1 MQRKLAAI
9 LAADVVGYSR
19 LMQEDETGTHEAF
32 RSYRNEL
39 LDPLM
44 AEHHGRVVRLMGD
57 GMLVD
62 FTSAINAVE
71 CAIKVQRQTGERNK
85 RMPEHRQITV
95 RIGINVG
102 DVFVDADE
110 IHGED
115 VNIASGLEAVAE
127 PGSIYISGPVYD
139 QVGRKVDAVFDDLG
153 ERQVSNI
160 SQPIHIYRVTIKASG
175 SAKPN
180 YLRPVKQDLLSS
192 IPSIAVLPFENRSSD
207 ESHRVFCDGF
217 TEDIIIELSRFRSL
231 SVVARA
237 SSFAYRGRPVE
248 LRKIGEELGVQYVL
262 EGAIRRL
269 GSRAR
274 ITARLI
280 DCKSGKEIWGDR
292 YDCEAEQVFEIQ
304 DQVIGQI
311 VGMLEHRVTQERLD
325 QAKRVPPRDLR
336 AYDYWLRGKK
346 LTELW
351 TAESDNA
358 SVDLFERA
366 IALDPSFA
374 RAYASLASVYN
385 SRNLL
390 LPGNPNNASDLSCGF
405 EYAQRAVH
413 LDPGDAR
420 NHVDIGWSYML
431 ARDFSNGERHFD
443 LAGQLNPNDANICI
457 ARALAEAYLGNAE
470 KGIELAQRAVQINP
484 FHPDNYLGNL
494 ATIFFLSGRYR
505 DTVATI
511 ELAPNVWPEISAWYA
526 AACAQLDRTDQAR
539 DAARKFVDDVR
550 ALWAGAGDATEA
562 DYVRWLLHVNSIKH
576 RADMARLLDG
586 LEKAGLPHV
595 DPLS

>member
-19 LMQEDETGTHEAF
+19 LMQEDEAGTHEAF
-32 RSYRNEL
+32 RSYRSEL

-44 AEHHGRVVRLMGD
+44 SEYRGRVVRLMGD

-71 CAIKVQRQTGERNK
+71 CAIRVQRQTGERNK
-85 RMPEHRQITV
+85 RTPEHRQIMV

-110 IHGED
+110 IHGDD
-115 VNIASGLEAVAE
+115 VNIASGLESAAE
-127 PGSIYISGPVYD
+127 PGTIYISSAVYD
-139 QVGRKVDAVFDDLG
+139 QVGRKVAADFDDLG
-153 ERQVSNI
+153 EHQVNNI
-160 SQPIHIYRVTIKASG
+160 SQPIHIYRVTIKT
-175 SAKPN
+175 SAAETPR

-192 IPSIAVLPFENRSSD
+192 VPSIAVLPFDNRSSD
-207 ESHRVFCDGF
+207 EAQQVFCDGF
-217 TEDIIIELSRFRSL
+217 TEDIIVELSRFRSL

-269 GSRAR
+269 GNRSR

-292 YDCEAEQVFEIQ
+292 YDCQAEEVFEIQ

-311 VGMLEHRVTQERLD
+311 VGMLERRVTQERLEL
-325 QAKRVPPRDLR
+325 AKRVPPKDLR

-346 LTELW
+346 LMDLW

-358 SVDLFERA
+358 AIPLFEKA
-366 IALDPSFA
+366 ISLDPSFA
-374 RAYASLASVYN
+374 RAYSSLAAMYN
-385 SRNLL
+385 SSNLSI
-390 LPGNPNNASDLSCGF
+390 PGVPTKQQDLARGF
-405 EYAQRAVH
+405 EYAKRAVH

-420 NHVDIGWSYML
+420 NHIDLGWSYML
-431 ARDFSNGERHFD
+431 ARDFENGRRHFD
-443 LAGQLNPNDANICI
+443 LAGQLNPSDANITV

-470 KGIELAQRAVQINP
+470 KGLELAQKAIQLNP
-484 FHPDNYLGNL
+484 FHPDYYLGNL
-494 ATIFFLSGRYR
+494 ATISFLAGRYE

-511 ELAPNVWPEISAWYA
+511 DLAPNVWPEISAWYA
-526 AACAQLDRTDQAR
+526 AACAHLGRDEDAR
-539 DAARKFVDDVR
+539 AAARKFVDDVR
-550 ALWAGAGDATEA
+550 ATWAGELDATEA
-562 DYVRWLLHVNSIKH
+562 DFIGWLLQVNSIQQ
-576 RADMARLLDG
+576 RADMERLLAG
-586 LEKAGLPHV
+586 LEKAGLPLV

>member
-32 RSYRNEL
+32 KAYRGEL

-44 AEHHGRVVRLMGD
+44 TEYHGRVARLMGD
-57 GMLVD
+57 GLLVD

-71 CAIKVQRQTGERNK
+71 CAIRVQRQTGERNK
-85 RMPEHRQITV
+85 RLPEHRRIMV

-102 DVFVDADE
+102 DVFVNADD
-110 IHGED
+110 IHGDD
-115 VNIASGLEAVAE
+115 VNIASGLEAAAE
-127 PGSIYISGPVYD
+127 PGSIYISGAVYD
-139 QVGRKVDAVFDDLG
+139 QVGRKIAADFDDLG
-153 ERQVSNI
+153 EQQVDNV

-175 SAKPN
+175 AETPS

-192 IPSIAVLPFENRSSD
+192 MPSIAVLPFENRSSD
-207 ESHRVFCDGF
+207 EGQQVFCDGF
-217 TEDIIIELSRFRSL
+217 TEDIIVELSRFHSL
-231 SVVARA
+231 SVVART

-269 GSRAR
+269 GKRSR
-274 ITARLI
+274 ITARLT
-280 DCKSGKEIWGDR
+280 DCKSGKEVWGDR
-292 YDCEAEQVFEIQ
+292 YDCQAEEVFAIQ
-304 DQVIGQI
+304 DQVIGEI
-311 VGMLEHRVTQERLD
+311 VGMLEHRVTQERLEL
-325 QAKRVPPRDLR
+325 AKRVPPKDLR

-351 TAESDNA
+351 TAESDIA
-358 SVDLFERA
+358 SIALFEKA

-385 SRNLL
+385 SKNLL
-390 LPGNPNNASDLSCGF
+390 SPGNPNNKEDLAIGF
-405 EYAQRAVH
+405 EYAKRAVH

-420 NHVDIGWSYML
+420 NHVDVGWSYML
-431 ARDFSNGERHFD
+431 ARDFANGQRHFD
-443 LAGQLNPNDANICI
+443 LAGQLNPNDANISI

-470 KGIELAQRAVQINP
+470 EGLELAQRAIQINP

-494 ATIFFLSGRYR
+494 ATIFFLSGRYQ
-505 DTVATI
+505 DTVTTI
-511 ELAPNVWPEISAWYA
+511 DLAPNVWPEISAWYA
-526 AACAQLDRTDQAR
+526 AACAHLNRLPEAEE
-539 DAARKFVDDVR
+539 AAQKFISDVH
-550 ALWAGAGDATEA
+550 ALWAGESNATPAEC
-562 DYVRWLLHVNSIKH
+562 VRWLLQVNSIQHK
-576 RADMARLLDG
+576 ADMERLLHG

-595 DPLS
+595 EPLS